1 MIAERIKIVP
11 FQIERIMECEI
22 VKKVNEHGRAYIKGY
37 ISSEE
42 EKKYLDLAS
51 SEPTVQIEAV
61 SEEGECAVIFSGLMK
76 DCRIRNSNQVLTMEL
91 SLVTHTWLMD
101 LRLSI
106 RSFQTPGMP
115 YQQLFDTIA
124 GSYSGGGCMMS
135 EGGARVTEDLIVQY
149 QETDWEFLK
158 RLASHLNTVVVP
170 SYRTD
175 GVKCYTGLP
184 QWSGLTKVSPVS
196 YTACRLVSDYLY
208 KQQNQVQGLIE
219 EDELCYEIQ
228 DLHVFDLGE
237 QVEFQGRTY
246 YVTEC
251 RSYLDGH
258 QLWNTY
264 LIKTKSGIRVPQT
277 YNEKMVGASLDGT
290 ISGVAGAK
298 VKVRLTPDAGGG
310 SGKWFPFSTVYSSPD
325 GSGWY
330 CMPEIGDEIRLYF
343 PTVKEKHA
351 YVISA
356 VHQPVP
362 GRAGTDR
369 GDKAEEE
376 KETEEAEIPVIKLPD
391 GREIECRSNPEDHLI
406 KTKSDKIVLLN
417 EKLILLSN
425 NKGLSI
431 LIDDD
436 EGITISSALKVDIR
450 SDSSV
455 EIAGAG
461 GIEVTGTGAVT
472 LKQGSGMIRIAD
484 SKVVFSGAETRIQ

>member
-1 MIAERIKIVP
+1 MIAERIKILP

-42 EKKYLDLAS
+42 EKKYLALAS

-76 DCRIRNSNQVLTMEL
+76 DCRIRNRNQVLTMEL

-101 LRLSI
+101 LRPSI

-149 QETDWEFLK
+149 QETDWEFFK

-170 SYRTD
+170 SYRTN

-196 YTACRLVSDYLY
+196 YTACKLVSDYLY

-219 EDELCYEIQ
+219 EDELCFEIQ

-251 RSYLDGH
+251 RSHLDGH

-298 VKVRLTPDAGGG
+298 VKVRLTPDVGGG
-310 SGKWFPFSTVYSSPD
+310 NGKWFPFSTVYSSPD
-325 GSGWY
+325 GSGLLFCGPVGEPRAPCRRY
-330 CMPEIGDEIRLYF
+330 RRAVCRRRNHRHSMRVGCRRR
-343 PTVKEKHA
+343 EKSVAGMYLRRRCGFCRWQHLCGGRIPGYGKPQRIA
-351 YVISA
+351 STSISTITPLGSSRTA
-356 VHQPVP
+356 TAE
-362 GRAGTDR
+362 RAG
-369 GDKAEEE
+369 
-376 KETEEAEIPVIKLPD
+376 
-391 GREIECRSNPEDHLI
+391 
-406 KTKSDKIVLLN
+406 
-417 EKLILLSN
+417 
-425 NKGLSI
+425 
-431 LIDDD
+431 
-436 EGITISSALKVDIR
+436 
-450 SDSSV
+450 
-455 EIAGAG
+455 
-461 GIEVTGTGAVT
+461 
-472 LKQGSGMIRIAD
+472 
-484 SKVVFSGAETRIQ
+484 